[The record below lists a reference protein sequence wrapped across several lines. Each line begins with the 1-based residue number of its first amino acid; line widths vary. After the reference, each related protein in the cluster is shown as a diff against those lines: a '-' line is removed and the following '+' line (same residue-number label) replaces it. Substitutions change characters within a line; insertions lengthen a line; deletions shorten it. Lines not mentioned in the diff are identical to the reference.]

1 MEQMNQDVKEV
12 FAKTHALAHALLNS
26 EIYREMRQ
34 AEAEAMSDA
43 EAATAMGEY
52 LEHKTAL
59 EELLSQ
65 DDPDAAKMS
74 EHSSAMDEI
83 QTRMQSIPSIARMTQ
98 ARGEF
103 SNLINQVNQII
114 SFVITG
120 GAPARVR
127 KAAATAIAKAAR
139 AVAVSCTDDIMP
151 RTRAAAA
158 CAGRPHEGAGRA
170 I

>member
-1 MEQMNQDVKEV
+1 MKRRTRWLM
-12 FAKTHALAHALLNS
+12 HCSNS

-114 SFVITG
+114 SFVIPVR
-120 GAPARVR
+120 PARVR

-158 CAGRPHEGAGRA
+158 CAGRPPRAPGAPFKRVQ
-170 I
+170 

>member
-12 FAKTHALAHALLNS
+12 FEKTHALAHALLNS

-59 EELLSQ
+59 EELLAQ

-120 GAPARVR
+120 ETG
-127 KAAATAIAKAAR
+127 
-139 AVAVSCTDDIMP
+139 SGEEGGCNGHCEG
-151 RTRAAAA
+151 
-158 CAGRPHEGAGRA
+158 CAGGCGQLH
-170 I
+170 